1 MIAISLDSVITGYN
15 ISSPIGS
22 DIHKI
27 DIPIPVYIQQK
38 VNRYLKEE
46 YQLYHS
52 MLIQT
57 VHWKDYG
64 MKHITVENMKSHTL
78 YGLRLPY
85 GNKILAVENIDG
97 TIMSSIGVNVE
108 DICIGDTICNFRD
121 IDNQLKV
128 VSNID
133 IDPEDS
139 LFCISLDL
147 PNILPT
153 YSLGDKSKYP
163 FGFIEINHIPLFIGG
178 DLL

>member
-1 MIAISLDSVITGYN
+1 MVVVSVDSVITGYN

-38 VNRYLKEE
+38 VNKYLKEE

-57 VHWKDYG
+57 VHGKDYG

-85 GNKILAVENIDG
+85 GNRVITIKNIDCG
-97 TIMSSIGVNVE
+97 GVDGSVINVE
-108 DICIGDTICNFRD
+108 DICIGDMLYNCRD
-121 IDNQLKV
+121 IHNPLKV

-133 IDPEDS
+133 ITPDDS

-153 YSLGDKSKYP
+153 DSLGDKSLYP
-163 FGFIEINHIPLFIGG
+163 VGYIEINHIPLFIEG